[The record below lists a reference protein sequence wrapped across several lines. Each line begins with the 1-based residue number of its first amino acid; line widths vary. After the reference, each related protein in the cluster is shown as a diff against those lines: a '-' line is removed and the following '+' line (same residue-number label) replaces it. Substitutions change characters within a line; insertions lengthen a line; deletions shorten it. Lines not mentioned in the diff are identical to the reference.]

1 MKKYAIILAG
11 GSGMRAGGDV
21 PKQFQMLDG
30 IPMLWWSVRAF
41 YNEDSDTDIR
51 LVMNPGFFDL
61 WNIIYRDLPAEDKE
75 IPVTLVCGGRS
86 RLESVKNGIMGIQ
99 AEKDALVAVHDSA
112 RPLVGCELISEGW
125 RVASEKYAAVPAVP
139 VTDSLRRIGADGFSE
154 AVARKDYVAV
164 QTPQVFRCDILKSAY
179 EKPLDD
185 DMTDDASVVEASGVN
200 VSLFEGSTR
209 NMKVTN
215 PLDMDIAALLM
226 RLSGNEEK

>member
-21 PKQFQMLDG
+21 PKQFQTLEG

-41 YNEDSDTDIR
+41 HKEDENTHIR

-61 WNIIYRDLPAEDKE
+61 WDIIYRELPEEDRK

-86 RLESVKNGIMGIQ
+86 RLESVKNGIMEIP
-99 AEKDALVAVHDSA
+99 AEEDALIAVHDAA
-112 RPLVGCELISEGW
+112 RPLVDYRMINEGW
-125 RVASEKYAAVPAVP
+125 RVASEKRAAVPAVP

-179 EKPLDD
+179 ALPLNDT
-185 DMTDDASVVEASGVN
+185 MTDDASVVEASGVT
-200 VSLFEGSTR
+200 VTLFEGNTR
-209 NMKVTN
+209 NIKVTN
-215 PLDMDIAALLM
+215 PLDMDIASLLM
-226 RLSGNEEK
+226 RFSGHTEK

>member
-86 RLESVKNGIMGIQ
+86 RLESVKNGIMGCRSGGSCYGFI
-99 AEKDALVAVHDSA
+99 ASYRCRWLFGSCCKKRLCRGSDAAGI
-112 RPLVGCELISEGW
+112 PLRYFKICI
-125 RVASEKYAAVPAVP
+125 RKAA
-139 VTDSLRRIGADGFSE
+139 
-154 AVARKDYVAV
+154 
-164 QTPQVFRCDILKSAY
+164 
-179 EKPLDD
+179 
-185 DMTDDASVVEASGVN
+185 
-200 VSLFEGSTR
+200 
-209 NMKVTN
+209 
-215 PLDMDIAALLM
+215 
-226 RLSGNEEK
+226 